1 MFRTQFEEVCMD
13 RSTTGN
19 SERIAAVLKKIERT
33 RQARRHK
40 FYLRDEK
47 ITLSHGSGGKSTH
60 NLIEGVFAPAFSN
73 PFLDAMDDAAT
84 FEIEGTGQRL
94 AFTTDTYVVSPLFF
108 PGGDIGKLAI
118 HGTIN
123 DLAMAGA
130 EPLYLSAGFI
140 LEEGFPIADLRRIV
154 ESMAAAARE
163 AGVAIVT
170 GDTKVVQR
178 GKADGV
184 FINTAGVG
192 LVRSSKTTGQ
202 DQLQPGDK
210 ILLSGPIGDHG
221 IAIMLAREMLD
232 LECEIQ
238 SDSAPLHTLVA
249 TLLEAAGDGVHCMK
263 DPTRGGVATTLNEI
277 AIGSEVSI
285 GLDEH
290 TIPVRPEVRGA
301 CEILGLNPL
310 TIANEGKLLAIVAPD
325 VADRTLAAMRVHPLG
340 KEASIIGT
348 VQADPPG
355 MVFLLMKF
363 QFVHTFV
370 NSFSFRSDG
379 DTNEVQ
385 AGSLDTTDRFAVCGI
400 VSGRKHLFCID
411 SGLYFSGERPLKH
424 SG

>member
-1 MFRTQFEEVCMD
+1 MD
-13 RSTTGN
+13 ASTPDDTA
-19 SERIAAVLKKIERT
+19 RIDTVLQKIERT

-47 ITLSHGSGGKSTH
+47 ITLSHGSGGKATH

-73 PFLDAMDDAAT
+73 PLLDAMDDAAT
-84 FEIEGTGQRL
+84 FTVNGTGQRL

-108 PGGDIGKLAI
+108 PGGDIGKLAV

-140 LEEGFPIADLRRIV
+140 LEEGFSIAELRRIV
-154 ESMAAAARE
+154 ASMAAAASE

-192 LVRSSKTTGQ
+192 LVRADWLMGQ
-202 DQLQPGDK
+202 TQLRPGDK
-210 ILLSGPIGDHG
+210 VLLSGPVGDHG
-221 IAIMLAREMLD
+221 IAIMFARESLD
-232 LECEIQ
+232 IEADVQ

-249 TLLEAAGDGVHCMK
+249 SLLEAAGEGVHCLK
-263 DPTRGGVATTLNEI
+263 DPTRGGVATTLNEM

-285 GLDEH
+285 ALDEH
-290 TIPVRPEVRGA
+290 AIPVHPGVRGA
-301 CEILGLNPL
+301 CEILGLDPL

-325 VADRTLAAMRVHPLG
+325 RAEAALAAMRSHPLG
-340 KEASIIGT
+340 HEAVIIGA
-348 VQADPPG
+348 VQSEPAG
-355 MVFLLMKF
+355 LVFLRTDIGGMRVLDML
-363 QFVHTFV
+363 V
-370 NSFSFRSDG
+370 G
-379 DTNEVQ
+379 D
-385 AGSLDTTDRFAVCGI
+385 
-400 VSGRKHLFCID
+400 
-411 SGLYFSGERPLKH
+411 PLPRIC
-424 SG
+424 